1 MKIDIFAH
9 FMAQDY
15 RNALKKHM
23 GAAYRSPEP
32 WISDVDLRL
41 RLLDK
46 YGTAQVLAP
55 SGPPLE
61 SIAEPQK
68 AAELARIANDSI
80 AEIVHKHPEHFSS
93 AVALIPTNNIEA
105 ALEETDRCIKSLKFK
120 GIYLFT
126 PQIIFNPEKK
136 KGVSAGQPAVFD
148 HSVGDLPT
156 DTRALDSPDF
166 FPLYEKMAK
175 YDLPIWIHP
184 RTTPA
189 FADYSTENVSKY
201 RIWHIFGWPYHTTAA
216 MTRLVF
222 SGIFEKYPGIK
233 FIAHHAGAMV
243 PFFDRRI
250 EVLYDTSEKVH
261 GGEDNQLVKK
271 KPLEYFR
278 MFYVDTAVNGSTP
291 ALNCAHKFFGT
302 DHMLFGS
309 DTPHDYGAGEVSL
322 KDTILSIEQMDISEL
337 EKKAIFETNAKTL
350 LHLA

>member
-1 MKIDIFAH
+1 MKIDIFGH
-9 FMAQDY
+9 FMAEDY
-15 RNALKKHM
+15 QTALKKHM

-32 WISDVDLRL
+32 WISDVDQRL

-46 YGTAQVLAP
+46 YGTAQILAP

-61 SIAEPQK
+61 SIADPKK

-80 AEIVHKHPEHFSS
+80 AEIVSKHPEQFLS

-105 ALEETDRCIKSLKFK
+105 ALEEIDRCVKTLKLK

-126 PQIIFNPEKK
+126 PQIIFSKTKK
-136 KGVSAGQPAVFD
+136 KLASSATTD

-156 DTRALDSPDF
+156 ETRALDSPDL

-189 FADYSTENVSKY
+189 FADYSTEDVSKY

-222 SGIFEKYPGIK
+222 SGVFEKYPGIK

-250 EVLYDTSEKVH
+250 EVLYDTAEKVH
-261 GGEDNQLVKK
+261 GGGDNKLVKK

-278 MFYVDTAVNGSTP
+278 MFYADTAVNGSTP
-291 ALNCAHKFFGT
+291 ALECAQKFFGT
-302 DHMLFGS
+302 EHMLFGS
-309 DTPHDYGAGEVSL
+309 DAPHDYGMGEVSL
-322 KDTILSIEQMDISEL
+322 KDTILSIEGMDISKG
-337 EKKAIFETNAKTL
+337 EKQAIFETNARTL
-350 LHLA
+350 LHLKK